1 MMTIKFKETLYYNMR
16 KVELGKTGEQIPVL
30 GQGTWGIKGRKGKD
44 YYESWKNSLRRGIE
58 LGMTHIDTAE
68 FYGFGTSEKVVGEL
82 ISEYNRDDLF
92 ITSKLFPMHMNLRTM
107 EKAASKSLKRLGIN
121 NFDLYLIHWPSPLT
135 SKEKQ
140 MKILDHLVKEGKTR
154 YVGVSNFSV
163 EQFKESLSILN
174 AELVTNQLPLN
185 ITNQKHISESLLYY
199 QENGVTL
206 TAYSPLGHR
215 GYSNLKGEW
224 RDTLNIIVKAHG
236 ATIQQIAI
244 AWLINH
250 KNVISIPK
258 AFKIE
263 HVEANA
269 KAAEITLT
277 ENELKLIENAVIS

>member
-1 MMTIKFKETLYYNMR
+1 MR

-30 GQGTWGIKGRKGKD
+30 GQGTWGIKSRKGKD
-44 YYESWKNSLRRGIE
+44 YYNSWKSSLRRGIE
-58 LGMTHIDTAE
+58 LGMNHIDTAE
-68 FYGFGTSEKVVGEL
+68 VYGFGTSEKIVGEL

-92 ITSKLFPMHMNLRTM
+92 VTSKLFPMHMSFRTM
-107 EKAASKSLKRLGIN
+107 KKAAAKSLKRLGIN
-121 NFDLYLIHWPSPLT
+121 NFDLYLIHWPSPF
-135 SKEKQ
+135 SSREKQ

-163 EQFKESLSILN
+163 EQFKEGLSFLN
-174 AELVTNQLPLN
+174 TDLVTNQLPAN
-185 ITNQKHISESLLYY
+185 ITKQKHISESLPYY

-215 GYSNLKGEW
+215 GFSNLKGELK
-224 RDTLNIIVKAHG
+224 DKLNSIAKTHN

-263 HVEANA
+263 HVKANA

-277 ENELKLIENAVIS
+277 EDELRLIEHVENS

>member
-1 MMTIKFKETLYYNMR
+1 MR

-30 GQGTWGIKGRKGKD
+30 GQGTWGIKSRKGKN
-44 YYESWKNSLRRGIE
+44 YYDSWKKSLRRGIE
-58 LGMTHIDTAE
+58 LGLTHIDTAE
-68 FYGFGTSEKVVGEL
+68 FYGFGTSEKVVGDI

-92 ITSKLFPMHMNLRTM
+92 ITSKLFPIHLNFRTM
-107 EKAASKSLKRLGIN
+107 KKAASKSLKRLGIN
-121 NFDLYLIHWPSPLT
+121 NFDLYLIHWPSPFT
-135 SKEKQ
+135 SRKKQ

-154 YVGVSNFSV
+154 YIGVSNFSI
-163 EQFKESLSILN
+163 EQFKEGLSFLN
-174 AELVTNQLPLN
+174 NELVTNQLPAN
-185 ITNQKHISESLLYY
+185 ITKQKHMSESLPYY
-199 QENGVTL
+199 QGNGLTL

-215 GYSNLKGEW
+215 GYSDLKGEMK
-224 RDTLNIIVKAHG
+224 DKLNSIAKAHD

-269 KAAEITLT
+269 KAAEIILS
-277 ENELKLIENAVIS
+277 ENELKLIENAEFS

>member
-1 MMTIKFKETLYYNMR
+1 MK
-16 KVELGKTGEQIPVL
+16 KVELGNTGEQIPVL
-30 GQGTWGIKGRKGKD
+30 GQGTWGINSRKGKE
-44 YYESWKNSLRRGIE
+44 YYDSWKNSLRRGIE
-58 LGMTHIDTAE
+58 LGLTHIDTAE
-68 FYGFGTSEKVVGEL
+68 VYGFGTSEKVVGEV

-92 ITSKLFPMHMNLRTM
+92 ITSKLFPMHLSLRTM
-107 EKAASKSLKRLGIN
+107 EKAANKSLKRLGIN
-121 NFDLYLIHWPSPLT
+121 SFDLYLIHWPSPFT
-135 SKEKQ
+135 SREKQ

-163 EQFKESLSILN
+163 EQFKEGLSFLN
-174 AELVTNQLPLN
+174 TDLVTNQLLAN
-185 ITNQKHISESLLYY
+185 ITKQKHISESLPYY
-199 QENGVTL
+199 QEKGVTF

-215 GYSNLKGEW
+215 GYSNLKGES
-224 RDTLNIIVKAHG
+224 RDTLNSIAKAHD

-269 KAAEITLT
+269 KSAEIILT
-277 ENELKLIENAVIS
+277 ENEVKLIEKTEIS

>member
-1 MMTIKFKETLYYNMR
+1 MR

-30 GQGTWGIKGRKGKD
+30 GQGTWGIKSRKRKE
-44 YYESWKNSLRRGIE
+44 YYDTWKNSLRRGIE
-58 LGMTHIDTAE
+58 LGLTHIDTAE
-68 FYGFGTSEKVVGEL
+68 FYGFGTSEKVVGDI

-92 ITSKLFPMHMNLRTM
+92 ITSKLFPMHMSFRTM
-107 EKAASKSLKRLGIN
+107 KRAASKSLKRLGIN
-121 NFDLYLIHWPSPLT
+121 NFDLYLIHWPSRFT
-135 SKEKQ
+135 SIQKQ

-163 EQFKESLSILN
+163 EQFKEGSSFLN
-174 AELVTNQLPLN
+174 TDLVTNQLPAN
-185 ITNQKHISESLLYY
+185 ITKQKHLFESLPYY

-215 GYSNLKGEW
+215 GFSNLKGELI
-224 RDTLNIIVKAHG
+224 DKLNSIAKTHK

-263 HVEANA
+263 HVETNA
-269 KAAEITLT
+269 KAAEITLS
-277 ENELKLIENAVIS
+277 ENELKLIENAENS

>member
-1 MMTIKFKETLYYNMR
+1 
-16 KVELGKTGEQIPVL
+16 
-30 GQGTWGIKGRKGKD
+30 
-44 YYESWKNSLRRGIE
+44 
-58 LGMTHIDTAE
+58 
-68 FYGFGTSEKVVGEL
+68 
-82 ISEYNRDDLF
+82 
-92 ITSKLFPMHMNLRTM
+92 
-107 EKAASKSLKRLGIN
+107 
-121 NFDLYLIHWPSPLT
+121 
-135 SKEKQ
+135 

-163 EQFKESLSILN
+163 EQFKEGLSFLN
-174 AELVTNQLPLN
+174 TDLVTNQLPAN
-185 ITNQKHISESLLYY
+185 ITKQKHMSESLPYY

-215 GYSNLKGEW
+215 GFSNLKGGL
-224 RDTLNIIVKAHG
+224 RDKLNSIAKTHN

-269 KAAEITLT
+269 KAAEIILS
-277 ENELKLIENAVIS
+277 ENELKLIENAESS

>member
-1 MMTIKFKETLYYNMR
+1 MR

-30 GQGTWGIKGRKGKD
+30 GQGTWGIKSRKGKD
-44 YYESWKNSLRRGIE
+44 YYNSWKKSLRRGIE
-58 LGMTHIDTAE
+58 LGLTHIDTAE
-68 FYGFGTSEKVVGEL
+68 FYGFGTSEKVVGDI

-92 ITSKLFPMHMNLRTM
+92 ITSKLFPIHLNFRTM
-107 EKAASKSLKRLGIN
+107 KKAASKSLKRLGIN
-121 NFDLYLIHWPSPLT
+121 NFDLYLIHWPSPFT
-135 SKEKQ
+135 SRKKQ

-154 YVGVSNFSV
+154 YIGVSNFSV
-163 EQFKESLSILN
+163 EQFKEGLSFLN
-174 AELVTNQLPLN
+174 NELVTNQLPAN
-185 ITNQKHISESLLYY
+185 ITKQKHMSESLPYY
-199 QENGVTL
+199 QGNGVTL

-215 GYSNLKGEW
+215 GYSDLKGEMK
-224 RDTLNIIVKAHG
+224 DKLNSIAKAHD

-269 KAAEITLT
+269 KAAEIILS
-277 ENELKLIENAVIS
+277 ENELKLIENAEFS

>member
-1 MMTIKFKETLYYNMR
+1 MR
-16 KVELGKTGEQIPVL
+16 KVELGKTGEKIPIL
-30 GQGTWGIKGRKGKD
+30 GQGTWGIKSRKGKG
-44 YYESWKNSLRRGIE
+44 YYESWKNSLGRGIE
-58 LGMTHIDTAE
+58 LGLTHIDTAE
-68 FYGFGTSEKVVGEL
+68 AYGFGASEKVVGDI

-92 ITSKLFPMHMNLRTM
+92 ITSKLFPMHMSFRTM
-107 EKAASKSLKRLGIN
+107 KKAASKSLERLGIT
-121 NFDLYLIHWPSPLT
+121 NFDLYLIHFPSPFT
-135 SKEKQ
+135 SRKKQ

-163 EQFKESLSILN
+163 EQFKKGLSFLN
-174 AELVTNQLPLN
+174 TDLVTNQLPAN
-185 ITNQKHISESLLYY
+185 ITKQKHMFESLPYY
-199 QENGVTL
+199 QENKVTL

-215 GYSNLKGEW
+215 GYSNLKGEL
-224 RDTLNIIVKAHG
+224 RDKLNSIAKAHD

-269 KAAEITLT
+269 KAAEIILS
-277 ENELKLIENAVIS
+277 ENELKLIENAEIS

>member
-1 MMTIKFKETLYYNMR
+1 MLRSSLFNMR

-30 GQGTWGIKGRKGKD
+30 GQGTWGIKSRKGKD
-44 YYESWKNSLRRGIE
+44 YYDSWKKSLRKGIE
-58 LGMTHIDTAE
+58 LDLTHIDTAE
-68 FYGFGTSEKVVGEL
+68 VYGFGTSEKLVGNL

-92 ITSKLFPMHMNLRTM
+92 ITSKLFPMHFSFRTM
-107 EKAASKSLKRLGIN
+107 KKAASKSLKRLGIK
-121 NFDLYLIHWPSPLT
+121 NFDLYLIHWPSPFTLV
-135 SKEKQ
+135 EKQ
-140 MKILDHLVKEGKTR
+140 MKVLDHLVKEGKTR
-154 YVGVSNFSV
+154 YIGVSNFSV
-163 EQFKESLSILN
+163 EQFKEGLSFLN
-174 AELVTNQLPLN
+174 TDLVTNQLPAN
-185 ITNQKHISESLLYY
+185 ITKQKHISESLPYY

-215 GYSNLKGEW
+215 GYSTLKGEL
-224 RDTLNIIVKAHG
+224 RDKLNGIAKTHD

-269 KAAEITLT
+269 KAADIILSEP
-277 ENELKLIENAVIS
+277 EQKLIENAMNS